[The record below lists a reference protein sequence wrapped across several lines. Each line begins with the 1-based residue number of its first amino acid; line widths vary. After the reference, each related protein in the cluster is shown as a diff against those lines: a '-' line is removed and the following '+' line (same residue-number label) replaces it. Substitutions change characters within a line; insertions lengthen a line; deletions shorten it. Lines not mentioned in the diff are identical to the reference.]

1 LACATGRRPSPSS
14 RTRTARP
21 SRSATWTPGT
31 RARSGRATSW
41 RRTAI
46 GARCARS
53 WESPCG
59 YGQLWRSITI
69 YFRADCAELLRDRNQ
84 GVFYVHNP
92 QLRGFF
98 RLDRMGGNGF
108 LVINTVGEDVTQLGG
123 RRAGGID
130 PGVSAGVPARGD
142 RGRHADGGRRHRPLA
157 GRGELRR
164 APPSGPSVPRG
175 RRRGRR
181 TAQRG
186 FGGNAGVQDA
196 HNRAWK
202 LVAVVKGDAGQGL
215 RDTYDAERLPLSE
228 PTVR

>member
-1 LACATGRRPSPSS
+1 MCNRTEALALEQDEDGETVTLRDLDSGDESEVRAGYVVAADGNRSAMRTQLGIAMRLRTALAQHHHLLPRRLRRAAARSQPGRVLRAQPAAARLLPARQDGRQRLPRRQHGRR
-14 RTRTARP
+14 
-21 SRSATWTPGT
+21 
-31 RARSGRATSW
+31 GRHA
-41 RRTAI
+41 
-46 GARCARS
+46 G
-53 WESPCG
+53 
-59 YGQLWRSITI
+59 
-69 YFRADCAELLRDRNQ
+69 
-84 GVFYVHNP
+84 
-92 QLRGFF
+92 
-98 RLDRMGGNGF
+98 
-108 LVINTVGEDVTQLGG
+108 LGG

>member
-1 LACATGRRPSPSS
+1 MCNRTEALALEQDEDGETVTLRDLDSGDESEVRAGYVVAADGNRSAMRTQLGIAMRLRTALAQHHHLLPRRLRRAAARSQPGRVLRAQPAAARLLPARQDGRQRLPRRQHGRR
-14 RTRTARP
+14 
-21 SRSATWTPGT
+21 
-31 RARSGRATSW
+31 GRHA
-41 RRTAI
+41 
-46 GARCARS
+46 G
-53 WESPCG
+53 
-59 YGQLWRSITI
+59 
-69 YFRADCAELLRDRNQ
+69 
-84 GVFYVHNP
+84 
-92 QLRGFF
+92 
-98 RLDRMGGNGF
+98 
-108 LVINTVGEDVTQLGG
+108 LGG
-123 RRAGGID
+123 RRAGGIK

-175 RRRGRR
+175 RRRARR
-181 TAQRG
+181 TANGG

>member
-1 LACATGRRPSPSS
+1 MCNRTEALALEQDEDGETVTLRDLDSGDESEVRAGYVVAADGNRSAMRTQLGIAMRLRTALAQHHHLLPRRLRRAAARSQPGRVLRAQPAAARLLPARQDGRQRLPRHQHGRR
-14 RTRTARP
+14 
-21 SRSATWTPGT
+21 
-31 RARSGRATSW
+31 GRHA
-41 RRTAI
+41 
-46 GARCARS
+46 G
-53 WESPCG
+53 
-59 YGQLWRSITI
+59 
-69 YFRADCAELLRDRNQ
+69 
-84 GVFYVHNP
+84 
-92 QLRGFF
+92 
-98 RLDRMGGNGF
+98 
-108 LVINTVGEDVTQLGG
+108 LGG